1 MTMLSTDPIA
11 DMFTRIRNAINVGK
25 REIHLPYSR
34 IKEQIARELVSAG
47 YLEAVEVTDAKP
59 VKDMKITIA
68 KEGKVAN
75 ITAIERLSKPGR
87 RFYTKAD
94 EIPKVK
100 SGRGIVILS
109 TSHGIMTGQEATKA
123 RLGGELICKVY

>member
-25 REIHLPYSR
+25 RDIHLPYSR
-34 IKEQIARELVSAG
+34 LKEQIARELVSAG

-59 VKDMKITIA
+59 VKDMKIVIA
-68 KEGKVAN
+68 QEGKTAN

-109 TSHGIMTGQEATKA
+109 TSHGIMTGQAATKA

>member
-1 MTMLSTDPIA
+1 MSMLSTDPIA

-25 REIHLPYSR
+25 REVHLPYSR
-34 IKEQIARELVSAG
+34 LKEQIARELVSAG
-47 YLEAVEVTDAKP
+47 YLEAVDVTEAKP
-59 VKDMKITIA
+59 VNDMKIVIA
-68 KEGKVAN
+68 KEGKVAT

-87 RFYTKAD
+87 RYYTRAD
-94 EIPKVK
+94 AIPRVK

-109 TSHGIMTGQEATKA
+109 TSQGIMTGQAATKA